1 MSDQWHSTPITAI
14 QLNKRIHFNGEKN
27 DVYIQ
32 PVIVI
37 KWLDVQKSRGKIFP
51 ATHLWPPDNMNNVPQ
66 NKGQLENHLLL
77 KHHLQSSHVLT
88 TTKIPSIPY

>member
-1 MSDQWHSTPITAI
+1 M
-14 QLNKRIHFNGEKN
+14 EKKC

-37 KWLDVQKSRGKIFP
+37 KWLDVPKSRGKIFP
-51 ATHLWPPDNMNNVPQ
+51 ATRFRPSDSMNNVPQ
-66 NKGQLENHLLL
+66 KKGQLENHLLL
-77 KHHLQSSHVLT
+77 KHHLQCSHVLT